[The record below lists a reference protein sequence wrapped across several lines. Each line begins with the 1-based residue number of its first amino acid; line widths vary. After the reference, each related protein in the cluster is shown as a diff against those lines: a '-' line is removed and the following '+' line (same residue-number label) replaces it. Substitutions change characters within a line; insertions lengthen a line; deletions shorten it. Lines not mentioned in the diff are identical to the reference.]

1 MASIRTAW
9 SEDGDSVWIT
19 GHFAEFH
26 SRVKDVDREANRAVV
41 ASRGYLQTSVH
52 HVSVQL
58 GYIDRYV
65 GKSMCACTYLWL
77 CVCMYA
83 CMHGWMM
90 DGWMGGW
97 VDGWMDG
104 WRYVCML
111 WNGTEWNGNGMVVE
125 WKWNGNGLVVY
136 VCMSVCLSVC
146 LSVCMYV
153 CMYVCVHVCL
163 YVMYVRKIS
172 VRRCIVYVL
181 YLDLYPIQLNAC
193 THVRVCDC
201 IQRHTHTHTFHRL
214 EL

>member
-1 MASIRTAW
+1 MLTAAVARTFDSSGLGLRSCNSALFHGFHPNGL

-26 SRVKDVDREANRAVV
+26 SRVKDDDREANRAVV

-58 GYIDRYV
+58 RYIDRYV

-83 CMHGWMM
+83 CMHGWM

-104 WRYVCML
+104 WMYVCML

-136 VCMSVCLSVC
+136 VCMYVCLYVCLSVC
-146 LSVCMYV
+146 LYVCMYV
-153 CMYVCVHVCL
+153 CMCACMSVCHVC
-163 YVMYVRKIS
+163 
-172 VRRCIVYVL
+172 
-181 YLDLYPIQLNAC
+181 P
-193 THVRVCDC
+193 
-201 IQRHTHTHTFHRL
+201 
-214 EL
+214 